1 MKDNLENKFKELENQ
16 FDLEEPTIG
25 HFDRF
30 EAKLNNPKTL
40 TKTKSKTLKFIAYFA
55 AAASIILFV
64 GIWIGSEFSSKR
76 MQLASVST
84 EMQETQS
91 YFVSVIEKEMRTVEK
106 ERNTDTEK
114 IISDGLNQLKKL
126 ENQYSELTLEL
137 KESTEDKRIIY
148 AMITNFQQ
156 RIDVLQS
163 LLLQI
168 QEVKQLK
175 TQNNENYV

>member
-1 MKDNLENKFKELENQ
+1 MKDNLEHKFKELENQ

-30 EAKLNNPKTL
+30 EAKLNNSTPKE
-40 TKTKSKTLKFIAYFA
+40 SKNIFKMVASIAV
-55 AAASIILFV
+55 AASVILFF
-64 GIWIGSEFSSKR
+64 GIWIGSEFSDKG

-137 KESTEDKRIIY
+137 KESNEDKRIIY
-148 AMITNFQQ
+148 AMISNFQQ

-168 QEVKQLK
+168 EEVKHLK

>member
-1 MKDNLENKFKELENQ
+1 
-16 FDLEEPTIG
+16 
-25 HFDRF
+25 
-30 EAKLNNPKTL
+30 
-40 TKTKSKTLKFIAYFA
+40 
-55 AAASIILFV
+55 
-64 GIWIGSEFSSKR
+64 

>member
-1 MKDNLENKFKELENQ
+1 MKDNLEHKFKELENQ

-30 EAKLNNPKTL
+30 EAKLNNSA
-40 TKTKSKTLKFIAYFA
+40 SKPRKNIFKMIVSIA
-55 AAASIILFV
+55 AAASVILFV
-64 GIWIGSEFSSKR
+64 GIWLGSEFSNNKG

-91 YFVSVIEKEMRTVEK
+91 YFVSIIEKELSLVET

-126 ENQYSELTLEL
+126 ETQYSKLTLEL
-137 KESTEDKRIIY
+137 KESNEDKRIIY
-148 AMITNFQQ
+148 AMISNFQQ

-168 QEVKQLK
+168 EDIKQLK

>member
-1 MKDNLENKFKELENQ
+1 MKDNLTNKFKELENQ
-16 FDLEEPTIG
+16 FDIEEPTIG

-30 EAKLNNPKTL
+30 ESKLNQTNKNSRSSL
-40 TKTKSKTLKFIAYFA
+40 VKLISGLSI
-55 AAASIILFV
+55 AASIILFV
-64 GIWIGSEFSSKR
+64 GIWLGSEFSDKGV
-76 MQLASVST
+76 QLASVST

-91 YFVSVIEKEMRTVEK
+91 YFVSVIEKELRIVEK
-106 ERNTDTEK
+106 ERNTNTEK

-148 AMITNFQQ
+148 AMISNFQQ

-168 QEVKQLK
+168 EEIKQLK
-175 TQNNENYV
+175 TQDNENYV

>member
-1 MKDNLENKFKELENQ
+1 MKDNLEHKFKELENQ

-30 EAKLNNPKTL
+30 EAKLNNATPKE
-40 TKTKSKTLKFIAYFA
+40 SKNIFKMVASIAV
-55 AAASIILFV
+55 AASVILFF
-64 GIWIGSEFSSKR
+64 GIWIGSEFSDKG

-91 YFVSVIEKEMRTVEK
+91 YFVSVIEKEMRTVEQ

-137 KESTEDKRIIY
+137 KESNEDKRIIY
-148 AMITNFQQ
+148 AMISNFQQ

-168 QEVKQLK
+168 EEVKHLK

>member
-1 MKDNLENKFKELENQ
+1 MKDNLEHKFKELENL
-16 FDLEEPTIG
+16 FDLEEPNIG

-30 EAKLNNPKTL
+30 EAKLNNVTPKVH
-40 TKTKSKTLKFIAYFA
+40 KNRFKMVASIAV
-55 AAASIILFV
+55 AASVILFF
-64 GIWIGSEFSSKR
+64 GIWIGSEFSDKG

-114 IISDGLNQLKKL
+114 IISDGLNQLNKL
-126 ENQYSELTLEL
+126 ENQYNELTLEL

-148 AMITNFQQ
+148 AMISNFQQ

>member
-1 MKDNLENKFKELENQ
+1 MKDNLENKFKGLENQ
-16 FDLEEPTIG
+16 FDIEEPTIG
-25 HFDRF
+25 HFNRF
-30 EAKLNNPKTL
+30 EAKLNQTNRNSRGSIVKL
-40 TKTKSKTLKFIAYFA
+40 VAGLSI
-55 AAASIILFV
+55 AASIILFV
-64 GIWIGSEFSSKR
+64 GIWLGSEFSDKG

-91 YFVSVIEKEMRTVEK
+91 YFVSVIEQELRIVEN
-106 ERNTDTEK
+106 ERNTTTEK

-148 AMITNFQQ
+148 AMISNFQQ

-168 QEVKQLK
+168 EEIKQLK
-175 TQNNENYV
+175 AQNNENYV